1 MHEKKVV
8 HGDLTMVKRT
18 FVSMIGKKNL
28 DLVLNRITSSSSL
41 LMAISPRSYLISVVP
56 ASSKQ
61 KLRVCGISSNPN
73 QFLVRYIGQGDFV
86 LECDLYTNLKR

>member
-8 HGDLTMVKRT
+8 HGDLTMVRRT
-18 FVSMIGKKNL
+18 FVSMTGKKNL
-28 DLVLNRITSSSSL
+28 DLVLNSITFSSSL

-61 KLRVCGISSNPN
+61 KLKVYGIPPSH
-73 QFLVRYIGQGDFV
+73 FLVRYIGQGDFV
-86 LECDLYTNLKR
+86 LECNLYTNLKR